1 MIKVDSQ
8 LVDFMDGTPVN
19 GAEVIVTI
27 KVIPRFRSV
36 APFEPEPNEPLTV
49 MQPRSNLAESV
60 QKQGKSDAQGK
71 FSCSFDVSSHF
82 QRLKTKLIDG
92 ILPTDVVAVTTV
104 NATYGNLSKTVSFGD
119 IRQRFGQHILNQ
131 NSTVNALV
139 AMDFAKAI
147 VGHTT
152 PNSTTLWFCLH
163 GRLNS
168 SDRYVCQIL
177 SSSGSLIQEIPVV
190 FDANKAKTSTLN
202 VTNLQPQTLYQFR
215 LIGHGR
221 TLTKGEFK
229 TAPPANANRIS
240 IAFGSCH
247 LPNETE
253 HSIPNEPEPSLN
265 YWKTL
270 LSLKPWRT
278 LANRDDYDLML
289 LIGDQIYGD
298 NIEKINLGNTW
309 FERYVNRYHELWNY
323 WPMRQVL
330 RNTPVYMTGDD
341 HEVVDDW
348 GVITQAEAQEQGID
362 LSSTRIND
370 ALKAYRIFQQSH
382 NPGGY
387 NGKFHYHFR
396 WGPASIFMMDSR
408 SQRNPAVENGEYP
421 IFGKQQWEDIEAW
434 SKSPETLA
442 ADIIFFAAPVPIA
455 FLPVEEVR
463 RVVQD
468 VIDESEDVGG
478 GLGGI
483 IGGAIG
489 GVAGFFIG
497 GPVGAI
503 AGAATGGVLLGYAG
517 SEVGEYAANNQ
528 IGENGLADLNTRDLE
543 DMWTY
548 GPNQKDLTRILDCL
562 FNLAN
567 DSQQSDPTKRKR
579 RAVFLL
585 GGDVHSGSMHLIRS
599 FHRQSGN
606 SLDHKLNP
614 LIYQV
619 TSSAISQDPVHD
631 KTYEAVISHIQDGLD
646 ITECDLIAAKFDGE
660 ELVLETLPQKPAN
673 FTLDSEGAR
682 KYRAEIVDL
691 VTERNFGQI
700 TIERVSQQER
710 KYQVYLTVEGETKS
724 LTQAIELNL
733 DAKNPTTQQPI
744 PIKPVSLFG
753 QVLATK
759 GKINLLRVHDV
770 GTGYGPSNDYL
781 NVEVVVKLDSEPTKA
796 FGFQL
801 RADTNEGTHKG
812 MLDLL
817 RDAFKRDQ
825 LIRLEYIRT
834 SRNNGRII
842 RVHPVF

>member
-1 MIKVDSQ
+1 MIEVDSQ

-27 KVIPRFRSV
+27 KVIPRFRSIE
-36 APFEPEPNEPLTV
+36 PFEPEPNEPLTV
-49 MQPRSNLAESV
+49 MQPRSDLAESV
-60 QKQGKSDAQGK
+60 QKQGKSNAQGK
-71 FSCSFDVSSHF
+71 FFCSFDVSSHF
-82 QRLKTKLIDG
+82 QRLKTKPIDG

-163 GRLNS
+163 DRLNS
-168 SDRYVCQIL
+168 SDRYVCQI
-177 SSSGSLIQEIPVV
+177 SHPNGNLIQEIPVD
-190 FDANKAKTSTLN
+190 FDANKAKTATLTVN
-202 VTNLQPQTLYQFR
+202 NLQSQTLYRFS

-229 TAPPANANRIS
+229 TAPLANANRIS

-247 LPNETE
+247 LPNKTE
-253 HSIPNEPEPSLN
+253 KSLSR
-265 YWKTL
+265 WKTL
-270 LSLKPWRT
+270 
-278 LANRDDYDLML
+278 ANQDDYDLML

-298 NIEKINLGNTW
+298 NIEKMNLGNTW
-309 FERYVNRYHELWNY
+309 FERYVNRYHQLWNY

-348 GVITQAEAQEQGID
+348 GVITEAEANAQNID
-362 LSSTRIND
+362 LSPTRIND

-387 NGKFHYHFR
+387 NGKFHHHFR

-408 SQRNPAVENGEYP
+408 SQRNPKIENGTHP
-421 IFGKQQWEDIEAW
+421 IFGQQQWEDIEAW

-468 VIDESEDVGG
+468 IIDEGQDAGG

-503 AGAATGGVLLGYAG
+503 AGATAGSVVLGYIGGEAG
-517 SEVGEYAANNQ
+517 EASARDRVEEK
-528 IGENGLADLNTRDLE
+528 GLADLNTRDLE

-548 GPNQKDLTRILDCL
+548 SPNQRDMTRILNCL

-567 DSQQSDPTKRKR
+567 DTQESDPTKRKR

-599 FHRQSGN
+599 FHSQSGN

-817 RDAFKRDQ
+817 RDAFKRDK

-834 SRNNGRII
+834 GRNNGRII
-842 RVHPVF
+842 RVHPDF